1 MRLPR
6 FVARLSLI
14 LALAAVSSLAYS
26 QVAISI
32 SVAPPELPIYEQ
44 PPCPAPNLIWTPGY
58 WSWSDDGYY
67 WVPGA
72 WVEAPAEGLLWTPG
86 YWGYDNGNYMWNDGY
101 WAPEVGFYGGV
112 DYGYG
117 YPGEGFYGGRW
128 MGNTYS
134 YNVTVVNVNTTV
146 IQNTYRNE
154 VQYRPQPNRVSYNG
168 GNGGIQ
174 ARPTA
179 AQISVRQHR
188 RSGPIQAQQRQAQLA
203 RSLPQNYAKANNGHP
218 EHAAMERPARSA
230 SDFSRAVPA
239 RNARPGNNNRPENNR
254 PNNARP
260 NERPNNNARPENR
273 PNAQPPQPEYRPTHP
288 ENRPNAQPQQPGY
301 RTTHPETQ
309 PTARPNTQPHNNVRP
324 AVPNREAQPQPQHE
338 QRPEAR
344 PQQQHEQRP
353 EARPQPQREQRPEA
367 RPEPHQQNRPE
378 ARPEHPEHPEH
389 PAHPE
394 HEKKQPQ
401 GI

>member
-1 MRLPR
+1 MR
-6 FVARLSLI
+6 FARWSAKIALI
-14 LALAAVSSLAYS
+14 AALAAVSALAYS

-32 SVAPPELPIYEQ
+32 SVAPPELPVYEQ

-58 WSWSDDGYY
+58 WSWGDDGYY

-86 YWGYDNGNYMWNDGY
+86 YWGYDNGNYIWNDGY

-117 YPGEGFYGGRW
+117 YPGDGFYGGRW
-128 MGNTYS
+128 MGNTFA
-134 YNVTVVNVNTTV
+134 YNVEVVNINTTV
-146 IQNTYRNE
+146 IRNTYRNP
-154 VQYRPQPNRVSYNG
+154 VNYHNQYGRVSYNG

-174 ARPTA
+174 VRPTA
-179 AQISVRQHR
+179 AQRTVREHR
-188 RSGPIQAQQRQAQLA
+188 RSGPIPVQQRQAQLA
-203 RSLPQNYAKANNGHP
+203 RSLRQNYAKVNNGHP

-230 SDFSRAVPA
+230 SDFNRSVPA
-239 RNARPGNNNRPENNR
+239 RAAQPNNR

-260 NERPNNNARPENR
+260 NARPNNNARPTPVTPNRPEARPNARPEAR
-273 PNAQPPQPEYRPTHP
+273 PNAQP
-288 ENRPNAQPQQPGY
+288 
-301 RTTHPETQ
+301 THPETR
-309 PTARPNTQPHNNVRP
+309 PEARPNTRPQPQPRSNERP
-324 AVPNREAQPQPQHE
+324 AVPNQEVHPQPQRE
-338 QRPEAR
+338 SRPEAR
-344 PQQQHEQRP
+344 PQT
-353 EARPQPQREQRPEA
+353 QREQRPEA
-367 RPEPHQQNRPE
+367 RPQARPEARPQPHQQARPE

-401 GI
+401 GV

>member
-1 MRLPR
+1 MKFTRWFR
-6 FVARLSLI
+6 IASLI
-14 LALAAVSSLAYS
+14 AALAAVSAVAYS

-32 SVAPPELPIYEQ
+32 TIAPPPLPVYDQ

-58 WSWSDDGYY
+58 WSWGPDGYY

-128 MGNTYS
+128 MGNTFA
-134 YNVTVVNVNTTV
+134 YNVAVVRINTTV
-146 IQNTYRNE
+146 IRHTYRNQ
-154 VQYRPQPNRVSYNG
+154 VNYRNQYGRVSYNG
-168 GNGGIQ
+168 GRGGIQ

-179 AQISVRQHR
+179 AQRTVRERR
-188 RSGPIQAQQRQAQLA
+188 RSGPNSAQQRQAQLA
-203 RSLPQNYAKANNGHP
+203 RSLRQNYAKVNNGHP

-230 SDFSRAVPA
+230 SDFNRSVPA
-239 RNARPGNNNRPENNR
+239 HAAQPNNNRPNNNNAR

-260 NERPNNNARPENR
+260 NNNARPTPVT
-273 PNAQPPQPEYRPTHP
+273 PN
-288 ENRPNAQPQQPGY
+288 
-301 RTTHPETQ
+301 
-309 PTARPNTQPHNNVRP
+309 
-324 AVPNREAQPQPQHE
+324 
-338 QRPEAR
+338 RPEAR
-344 PQQQHEQRP
+344 PNARPQPQPRSNVRPVVPNHEVQPQPRPEQRPQARPESRP
-353 EARPQPQREQRPEA
+353 EARPQPQREQQPEARPQARPEA
-367 RPEPHQQNRPE
+367 RPEARPQPHQQARPE

-401 GI
+401 GV